1 MAESTVHYPGPFCEA
16 LAITEEALLGI
27 EDLPRLCQTDDLTN
41 GIVYELAEF
50 RSKHNIHWSEV
61 ERWLKGL
68 CAHQKPTLPSI
79 KALRI
84 SIERLH
90 KRVKEIRR
98 NKKPCLAL
106 LQQPY
111 HIKSTV
117 QSDELKTQVQT
128 DDPITR
134 AEPKSQTRLK
144 SKHLP
149 DMCEYQA
156 LQSVSKQLAQQLQ
169 ETQEELEAYKLY
181 DEGNKTQIEQKGKK
195 LEAARKKIKRRDITI
210 EKKEMEIG
218 PLKSQIAL
226 KCHEA
231 EKRSRQ
237 LEVAQKRKEI
247 YRSRANYS
255 VTQVN
260 KARLDAQQIDEQLQ
274 ELQQASHSS
283 IQQLE
288 AKIKAQSVTIDKL
301 QSENTELKEEIAQLQ
316 ERRVVTFEA
325 GRYTDEV
332 RQCYLELLS
341 MNVGVNNVA
350 PIIRSVLTN
359 IAGISVEWLPKY
371 TATVQML
378 TELRGIAYQQIAE
391 KLTETKHTTLHSD
404 ATTKYGQHYGCF
416 QISTED
422 TSYSLGLVEMV
433 SGSAQCTLDTLKV
446 ILADIAMVSEEKQAD
461 SILANVKNT
470 MSDRHVVEKSFNQLL
485 ESYRAEVLPS
495 VVKGWQE
502 LTTQEQTQIS
512 HLNNFFCGLHLIVGM
527 ADTAAT
533 TLMEWEEVHFDKIQG
548 AATLPGYFTKKEAGI
563 DT

>member
-50 RSKHNIHWSEV
+50 GSKHNIRWSEV

-111 HIKSTV
+111 HIKSAV

-156 LQSVSKQLAQQLQ
+156 LQSVSKQLAKQLQ

-181 DEGNKTQIEQKGKK
+181 DEGNKTQIEQKGRK

-231 EKRSRQ
+231 EKLSRQ
-237 LEVAQKRKEI
+237 LEVTQKRKEI
-247 YRSRANYS
+247 YCSRANYS

-260 KARLDAQQIDEQLQ
+260 KAKLDAQQIDEQLQ

-288 AKIKAQSVTIDKL
+288 AKIKAQSVIIDKL
-301 QSENTELKEEIAQLQ
+301 QSENTELKEEIARLQ
-316 ERRVVTFEA
+316 ERRIVTFEA
-325 GRYTDEV
+325 G
-332 RQCYLELLS
+332 
-341 MNVGVNNVA
+341 
-350 PIIRSVLTN
+350 
-359 IAGISVEWLPKY
+359 
-371 TATVQML
+371 
-378 TELRGIAYQQIAE
+378 
-391 KLTETKHTTLHSD
+391 
-404 ATTKYGQHYGCF
+404 
-416 QISTED
+416 
-422 TSYSLGLVEMV
+422 
-433 SGSAQCTLDTLKV
+433 
-446 ILADIAMVSEEKQAD
+446 
-461 SILANVKNT
+461 
-470 MSDRHVVEKSFNQLL
+470 
-485 ESYRAEVLPS
+485 
-495 VVKGWQE
+495 
-502 LTTQEQTQIS
+502 
-512 HLNNFFCGLHLIVGM
+512 
-527 ADTAAT
+527 
-533 TLMEWEEVHFDKIQG
+533 
-548 AATLPGYFTKKEAGI
+548 
-563 DT
+563 